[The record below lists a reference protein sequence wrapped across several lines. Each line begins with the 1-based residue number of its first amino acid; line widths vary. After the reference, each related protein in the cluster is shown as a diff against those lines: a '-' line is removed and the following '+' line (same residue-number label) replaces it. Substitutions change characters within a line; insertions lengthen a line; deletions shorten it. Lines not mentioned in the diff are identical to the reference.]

1 MKLIVIS
8 GLSGAGKSIALNV
21 LEDLGY
27 YCVDNLPLGLLEA
40 FAAELAAAKPS
51 PEKVAAVIDARNL
64 SVVFDRFPTIMTAIR
79 AQGIDCEVV
88 YLEADDNAITKRF
101 SETRRKHPLTAAN
114 VALLE
119 AIQRERTVLEP
130 VRDLADSR
138 IDTSHTQYHELR
150 ELIRQRVD
158 RQPLETMSLQFLSFG
173 YKHGIPLDADFVFD
187 VRSIPNPYWERGL
200 RELNGRDEKVVAFL
214 DSQPAVIAM
223 LESLGKFLEQWF
235 PAFDADNRSYLTV
248 AIGCT
253 GGNHRSVYVVERLAA
268 RFREGRSGVLVRHRD
283 ISSRPTLVH

>member
-40 FAAELAAAKPS
+40 FASELAAAQPP
-51 PEKVAAVIDARNL
+51 PERVAAVIDARNL
-64 SVVFDRFPTIMTAIR
+64 SVAFDRFPEIKTAI
-79 AQGIDCEVV
+79 QNQSVDCEVV
-88 YLEADDNAITKRF
+88 FLEADDNAITKRF

-119 AIQRERTVLEP
+119 AIKRERSLLEP
-130 VRDLADSR
+130 FRDLADSC

-158 RQPLETMSLQFLSFG
+158 RRPPETMSLQFMSFG
-173 YKHGIPLDADFVFD
+173 YKHGIPLDADFVLD
-187 VRSIPNPYWERGL
+187 VRSLPNPYWEVGL
-200 RELNGRDEKVVAFL
+200 RQLNGRDERVIAFL
-214 DSQPAVIAM
+214 DAQPAVRKM
-223 LESLGKFLEQWF
+223 LKSLTDFFAQWI
-235 PAFDADNRSYLTV
+235 PAFENDNRAYLTV

-268 RFREGRSGVLVRHRD
+268 EFRKGRSAVLVRHRD
-283 ISSRPTLVH
+283 MSQ

>member
-40 FAAELAAAKPS
+40 FASELSAAQPP
-51 PEKVAAVIDARNL
+51 PERVAAVIDARNL
-64 SVVFDRFPTIMTAIR
+64 SVTFDRFPEIKTAIQ
-79 AQGIDCEVV
+79 AHAVDCEVV
-88 YLEADDNAITKRF
+88 FLEADDNAITKRF

-119 AIQRERTVLEP
+119 AIKRERALLEP
-130 VRDLADSR
+130 FRDMADSC

-158 RQPLETMSLQFLSFG
+158 RRPPETMSLQFMSFG

-187 VRSIPNPYWERGL
+187 VRSLPNPYWEVGL
-200 RELNGRDEKVVAFL
+200 RQLNGRNEKVIAFL
-214 DSQPAVIAM
+214 DAQPAVNEM
-223 LESLGKFLEQWF
+223 LESLTDFFAQWI
-235 PAFDADNRSYLTV
+235 PAFENDNRAYLTV

-253 GGNHRSVYVVERLAA
+253 GGNHRSVYVAERLAA
-268 RFREGRSGVLVRHRD
+268 EFRAGRSAVLVRHRD
-283 ISSRPTLVH
+283 MSK

>member
-1 MKLIVIS
+1 VKLIVIS

-40 FAAELAAAKPS
+40 FARELSATQPT
-51 PEKVAAVIDARNL
+51 PDRVAAVIDARNL
-64 SVVFDRFPTIMTAIR
+64 SVVFDRFPAIKAAIC

-88 YLEADDNAITKRF
+88 YLEADDNVITKRF

-130 VRDLADSR
+130 VRDLADSC
-138 IDTSHTQYHELR
+138 IDTSHTKYHELR

-158 RQPLETMSLQFLSFG
+158 RQPQETMSVQFLSFG

-187 VRSIPNPYWERGL
+187 VRSIPNPYWEAGL
-200 RELNGRDEKVVAFL
+200 RELNGRDEKVIAFL
-214 DSQPAVIAM
+214 DSQPAVNAM
-223 LESLGKFLEQWF
+223 LESLREFLEQWF

-268 RFREGRSGVLVRHRD
+268 GFREGRSGVLVRHRD
-283 ISSRPTLVH
+283 ISQRSILAR

>member
-40 FAAELAAAKPS
+40 FALELAAAHPA
-51 PEKVAAVIDARNL
+51 PERVAAVIDARNL
-64 SVVFDRFPTIMTAIR
+64 SAAFDRFPGIKAAIR
-79 AQGIDCEVV
+79 NQGVDCEVV
-88 YLEADDNAITKRF
+88 FLEADDNAITKRF
-101 SETRRKHPLTAAN
+101 SETRRKHPLTAVN

-130 VRDLADSR
+130 VRDLADSC
-138 IDTSHTQYHELR
+138 IDTSHTKYHELR
-150 ELIRQRVD
+150 ELIRLRVD
-158 RQPLETMSLQFLSFG
+158 RRPLQSMSLQFLSFG
-173 YKHGIPLDADFVFD
+173 YKHGVPLDADYVFD
-187 VRSIPNPYWERGL
+187 VRSLPNPYWEVGL
-200 RELNGRDEKVVAFL
+200 RQLNGRDEKVVAFL
-214 DSQPAVIAM
+214 DSQPAVRAM
-223 LESLGKFLEQWF
+223 LNSLREFLEQWI
-235 PAFDADNRSYLTV
+235 PAFEDDNRAYLTV

-268 RFREGRSGVLVRHRD
+268 QFRERRNGVLVRHRD
-283 ISSRPTLVH
+283 IS

>member
-1 MKLIVIS
+1 MKFIVIS

-40 FAAELAAAKPS
+40 FAAELAAAQPS
-51 PEKVAAVIDARNL
+51 PDRVAAVIDARNL
-64 SVVFDRFPTIMTAIR
+64 SAAFDRFPDIKAAIR
-79 AQGIDCEVV
+79 DQGIDCEVV
-88 YLEADDNAITKRF
+88 FLEADNNALTKRF

-119 AIQRERTVLEP
+119 AIQRERILLEP
-130 VRDLADSR
+130 VRDLADSC

-158 RQPLETMSLQFLSFG
+158 RRPLESMSLKFLSFG

-187 VRSIPNPYWERGL
+187 VRSLPNPYWELGL
-200 RELNGRDEKVVAFL
+200 RQLNGRDEKVVAFL
-214 DSQPAVIAM
+214 DSQPAVSSM
-223 LESLGKFLEQWF
+223 LESLREFLDKWI
-235 PAFDADNRSYLTV
+235 PAFEDDNRAYLTV
-248 AIGCT
+248 AVGCT
-253 GGNHRSVYVVERLAA
+253 GGNHRSVYVVERLATQ
-268 RFREGRSGVLVRHRD
+268 FRDGRNGVLLRHRD
-283 ISSRPTLVH
+283 IS

>member
-40 FAAELAAAKPS
+40 FAVELAAAQPT
-51 PEKVAAVIDARNL
+51 PERVAAVIDARNL
-64 SVVFDRFPTIMTAIR
+64 STAFDRFTAIKT
-79 AQGIDCEVV
+79 AIGNQGVDCEVV
-88 YLEADDNAITKRF
+88 FLEADDDAITKRF

-119 AIQRERTVLEP
+119 AIQRERTLLEP
-130 VRDLADSR
+130 VRDLADIC
-138 IDTSHTQYHELR
+138 IDTSRTQYHELR

-158 RQPLETMSLQFLSFG
+158 RRPRQTMSLQFLSFG
-173 YKHGIPLDADFVFD
+173 YKHGIPLDADYVFD
-187 VRSIPNPYWERGL
+187 VRSLPNPYWEVGL
-200 RELNGRDEKVVAFL
+200 RQLNGRDEKVVAFL
-214 DSQPAVIAM
+214 DSQPAVRAM
-223 LESLGKFLEQWF
+223 LTSLREFLAQWIPTF
-235 PAFDADNRSYLTV
+235 EDDNRAYLTV
-248 AIGCT
+248 AVGCT

-268 RFREGRSGVLVRHRD
+268 RFREGRNGVLVRHRD
-283 ISSRPTLVH
+283 IS

>member
-40 FAAELAAAKPS
+40 FAAELAAAQPT
-51 PEKVAAVIDARNL
+51 PDRVAAVIDARNL
-64 SVVFDRFPTIMTAIR
+64 SAAFDRFPDIMAAIR
-79 AQGIDCEVV
+79 NQGVDCEVV
-88 YLEADDNAITKRF
+88 FLEADDNAITKRF

-119 AIQRERTVLEP
+119 AIQRERTLLEP
-130 VRDLADSR
+130 VRDLADSC
-138 IDTSHTQYHELR
+138 IDTSHTRYHELR

-187 VRSIPNPYWERGL
+187 VRSLPNPYWELDL
-200 RELNGRDEKVVAFL
+200 RQLNGRDDKVVAFL
-214 DSQPAVIAM
+214 DSQPAVSAM
-223 LESLGKFLEQWF
+223 LESLREFLEKWI
-235 PAFDADNRSYLTV
+235 PAFENDNRAYLTV
-248 AIGCT
+248 AVGCT
-253 GGNHRSVYVVERLAA
+253 GGNHRSVYVVERLATQ
-268 RFREGRSGVLVRHRD
+268 FRDGRSGVLVRHRE
-283 ISSRPTLVH
+283 IS

>member
-27 YCVDNLPLGLLEA
+27 YCVDNLPLGLLQA
-40 FAAELAAAKPS
+40 FAAELAATQPT
-51 PEKVAAVIDARNL
+51 PERVAAVIDARNL
-64 SVVFDRFPTIMTAIR
+64 SVAFDRFPDIKAAIR
-79 AQGIDCEVV
+79 DQGVDCEVV
-88 YLEADDNAITKRF
+88 FLEADDNVITKRF
-101 SETRRKHPLTAAN
+101 SETRRKHPLTATN

-130 VRDLADSR
+130 VRDLADSC

-150 ELIRQRVD
+150 EIIRQRVD
-158 RQPLETMSLQFLSFG
+158 RRPLDTMSLQFLSFG

-187 VRSIPNPYWERGL
+187 VRSIPNPYWEAGL

-214 DSQPAVIAM
+214 DSQPTVTEM
-223 LESLGKFLEQWF
+223 LESLTEFLKQWF
-235 PAFDADNRSYLTV
+235 PAFEDDNRAYLTV

-268 RFREGRSGVLVRHRD
+268 QFREGKSDVLVRHRD
-283 ISSRPTLVH
+283 MS

>member
-40 FAAELAAAKPS
+40 FASELAAAQPP
-51 PEKVAAVIDARNL
+51 PERVAAVIDARNL
-64 SVVFDRFPTIMTAIR
+64 SVTFDRFPEIKKAIQN
-79 AQGIDCEVV
+79 QGVDCEVV
-88 YLEADDNAITKRF
+88 FLEADDNAITKRF

-114 VALLE
+114 IALLE
-119 AIQRERTVLEP
+119 AIKRERTLLEP
-130 VRDLADSR
+130 FRDLADSC

-158 RQPLETMSLQFLSFG
+158 RRPPETMSLQFMSFG

-187 VRSIPNPYWERGL
+187 VRSLPNPYWEVGL
-200 RELNGRDEKVVAFL
+200 RQLNGRDERVVAFL
-214 DSQPAVIAM
+214 DSQPAVSKM
-223 LESLGKFLEQWF
+223 LKSLKDFLAQWI
-235 PAFDADNRSYLTV
+235 PAFENDNRAYLTV

-253 GGNHRSVYVVERLAA
+253 GGNHRSVYVAERLAQT
-268 RFREGRSGVLVRHRD
+268 FRQGRSGVLIRHRD
-283 ISSRPTLVH
+283 MAQ

>member
-40 FAAELAAAKPS
+40 FAKELSATRPT
-51 PEKVAAVIDARNL
+51 PDRVAAVIDARNL
-64 SVVFDRFPTIMTAIR
+64 SVVFDRFPAIKAAIH

-88 YLEADDNAITKRF
+88 YLEADDNVITKRF

-114 VALLE
+114 VALPE

-130 VRDLADSR
+130 VRDLADSC

-158 RQPLETMSLQFLSFG
+158 RRPQETMSLQFLSFG

-187 VRSIPNPYWERGL
+187 VRSIPNPYWEAGL
-200 RELNGRDEKVVAFL
+200 RELNGRDEKVIAFL
-214 DSQPAVIAM
+214 DSQPAVSAM
-223 LESLGKFLEQWF
+223 LESLREFLEQWF

-268 RFREGRSGVLVRHRD
+268 GFREGRSGVLVRHRD
-283 ISSRPTLVH
+283 ISS

>member
-40 FAAELAAAKPS
+40 FAVELAAAQPR
-51 PEKVAAVIDARNL
+51 PERVAAVIDARNL
-64 SVVFDRFPTIMTAIR
+64 STTFDRFPAIKTAIGN
-79 AQGIDCEVV
+79 QGVDCEVV
-88 YLEADDNAITKRF
+88 FLEADDDAITKRF

-119 AIQRERTVLEP
+119 AIRRERTLLEP
-130 VRDLADSR
+130 VRDLADIC
-138 IDTSHTQYHELR
+138 IDTSRTQYHELR

-158 RQPLETMSLQFLSFG
+158 RRPLQTMSLQFLSFG
-173 YKHGIPLDADFVFD
+173 YKHGIPLDADYVFD
-187 VRSIPNPYWERGL
+187 VRSLPNPYWESGL
-200 RELNGRDEKVVAFL
+200 RQLNGRDEKVIAFL
-214 DSQPAVIAM
+214 DSQPAVRAM
-223 LESLGKFLEQWF
+223 LTSLRGFLDQWIPTF
-235 PAFDADNRSYLTV
+235 EDDNRAYLTV
-248 AIGCT
+248 AVGCT

-268 RFREGRSGVLVRHRD
+268 QFREGRNGVLLRHRD
-283 ISSRPTLVH
+283 IS